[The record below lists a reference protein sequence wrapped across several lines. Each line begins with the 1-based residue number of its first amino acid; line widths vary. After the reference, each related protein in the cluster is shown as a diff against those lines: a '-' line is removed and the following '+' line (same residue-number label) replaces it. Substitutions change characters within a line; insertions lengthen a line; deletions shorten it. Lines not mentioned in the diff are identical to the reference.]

1 MPKTEE
7 PKKLIVVESPGAI
20 TELGGI
26 SGPVL
31 NPCYV
36 SIPLINRMINKHRAV
51 YEVNPNNYSER
62 IRLSLKNLRTK
73 NFSST
78 AKETAPSS
86 TTLAVV
92 KNAMENN
99 NPSPENTDDST
110 SNKPVSDFTKM

>member
-36 SIPLINRMINKHRAV
+36 PIPLINRMINKHRF
-51 YEVNPNNYSER
+51 
-62 IRLSLKNLRTK
+62 LSLFFISGRNG
-73 NFSST
+73 F
-78 AKETAPSS
+78 
-86 TTLAVV
+86 
-92 KNAMENN
+92 
-99 NPSPENTDDST
+99 
-110 SNKPVSDFTKM
+110 

>member
-36 SIPLINRMINKHRAV
+36 PITLINRMINKHRAV
-51 YEVNPNNYSER
+51 YEVNPNDYTER
-62 IRLSLKNLRTK
+62 VRLSLKNLRTK
-73 NFSST
+73 NFKGSSNN
-78 AKETAPSS
+78 TAPSS

-99 NPSPENTDDST
+99 NSSEPANEST
-110 SNKPVSDFTKM
+110 SSRPVSDFTKM